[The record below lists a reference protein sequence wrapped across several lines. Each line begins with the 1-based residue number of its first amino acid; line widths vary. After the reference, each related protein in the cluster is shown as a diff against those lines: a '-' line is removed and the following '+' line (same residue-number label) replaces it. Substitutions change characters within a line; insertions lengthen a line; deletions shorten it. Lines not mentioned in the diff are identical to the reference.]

1 MFILNQVIVLLQ
13 RVLEA
18 SVSIN
23 NHSVAAINRG
33 LLLLVG
39 IQSKD
44 NEDVVTRMSKRVLA
58 YRVFSDSAG
67 KMNKSVVDIEGDLLL
82 VPQFTLVADTKKGL
96 RPNFSSAARP
106 EHAKN
111 LFDCFL
117 NTLNSNYA
125 KIESGKFAADMQVH
139 LINDGPVTFWLE
151 I

>member
-1 MFILNQVIVLLQ
+1 MFILAGVIVLLQ

-23 NHSVAAINRG
+23 NQSVAVINRG
-33 LLLLVG
+33 LLLFVG
-39 IQSKD
+39 IEKKD
-44 NEDVVTRMSKRVLA
+44 NENIVTRMSDKVLA

-67 KMNKSVVDIEGDLLL
+67 KMNNSVVDVAGELLL
-82 VPQFTLVADTKKGL
+82 VPQFTLAADTKKGL
-96 RPNFSSAARP
+96 RPNFSAAAAP

-111 LFDCFL
+111 LFDYFL